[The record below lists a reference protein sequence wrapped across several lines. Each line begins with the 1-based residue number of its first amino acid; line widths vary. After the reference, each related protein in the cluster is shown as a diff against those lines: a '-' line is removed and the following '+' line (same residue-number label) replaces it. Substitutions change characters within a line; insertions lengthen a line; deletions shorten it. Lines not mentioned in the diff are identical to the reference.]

1 MTSAA
6 VAADGGLADWA
17 TNQLAAR
24 DRSGATVS
32 YCDMAYPILRNGI
45 RHLFPGYF
53 ALVMA
58 TGIVSVAVGSDG
70 AAGLSAALLVL
81 GIVCYLVLIAC
92 YIWRFASY
100 RPEFVADATA
110 PRTAFSLFTFTAAS
124 DVLGSRLAGGGY
136 YTASAVLLVVSG
148 AAWLLLS
155 YGVPLILITGHGA
168 GSALMGIEGTW
179 FLWTVGTQSLAV
191 ALASLKPPLAGPLA
205 ALAVLLWAVG
215 VMLYLITATLA
226 LAGLLHF
233 PLQPA
238 ALTPAYWVFMGATA
252 ISVLAG
258 AKVLGLPAGPLLTA
272 MHPVVAGLSVVLWG
286 FGTWLIPL
294 LVGLGVWRHLVRRVP
309 LRYDPGLWS
318 MVFPLGMYCVA
329 SEALGTALHVNWLV
343 TVGHDGTWVA
353 FAVWAAVFA
362 AMLAFLAGFPR
373 SHLAPGQR

>member
-1 MTSAA
+1 MR
-6 VAADGGLADWA
+6 LAQREPA
-17 TNQLAAR
+17 LTR
-24 DRSGATVS
+24 
-32 YCDMAYPILRNGI
+32 LRTGI

-58 TGIVSVAVGSDG
+58 TGIVSMAVGSAG
-70 AAGLSAALLVL
+70 AAGLSAAMLVL
-81 GIVCYLVLIAC
+81 GIICYLVLIAC

-100 RPEFVADATA
+100 RPEFMADATG

-136 YTASAVLLVVSG
+136 YTATAVLLIVSG

-155 YGVPLILITGHGA
+155 YGVPLVLITGHGT
-168 GSALMGIEGTW
+168 GSALTGINGSW
-179 FLWTVGTQSLAV
+179 FLWTVGTQALAV
-191 ALASLKPPLAGPLA
+191 DLSAFKPPVASGLA

-215 VMLYLITATLA
+215 VMLYLITATLV
-226 LAGLLHF
+226 LVGLLHF
-233 PLQPA
+233 PVRPV

-258 AKVLGLPAGPLLTA
+258 AKLLGLPAGPLLTA
-272 MHPVVAGLSVVLWG
+272 MHPVVAGLSVILWA

-294 LVGLGVWRHLVRRVP
+294 LVGLGVWRHLIRRVP

-362 AMLAFLAGFPR
+362 AMLASFAGLPR
-373 SHLAPGQR
+373 GHLVPGRRSA

>member
-1 MTSAA
+1 MIC
-6 VAADGGLADWA
+6 L
-17 TNQLAAR
+17 
-24 DRSGATVS
+24 
-32 YCDMAYPILRNGI
+32 MLRTGI

-58 TGIVSVAVGSDG
+58 TGIVSVGVRADG
-70 AAGLSAALLVL
+70 ATGLSAVMLVL

-100 RPEFVADATA
+100 RPEFVADATG

-136 YTASAVLLVVSG
+136 YTAAAVLLVVSG
-148 AAWLLLS
+148 TAWLLLS

-168 GSALMGIEGTW
+168 GSALAGINGNW

-205 ALAVLLWAVG
+205 VLAVLLWAVG
-215 VMLYLITATLA
+215 VFLYLITAMLA

-233 PLQPA
+233 PVQPA
-238 ALTPAYWVFMGATA
+238 GLTPAYWIFMGAAA
-252 ISVLAG
+252 ISVLTG

-272 MHPVVAGLSVVLWG
+272 MHSVVAGLSVILWA

-294 LVGLGVWRHLVRRVP
+294 LVGLGVWRHPIRRVP

-318 MVFPLGMYCVA
+318 MVFPVGMYCVA
-329 SEALGTALHVNWLV
+329 SEALGAALHVNWLV

-362 AMLAFLAGFPR
+362 AMLAAFADLTRRHLGPGRR
-373 SHLAPGQR
+373 SA

>member
-1 MTSAA
+1 MR
-6 VAADGGLADWA
+6 LAQRA
-17 TNQLAAR
+17 PALT
-24 DRSGATVS
+24 
-32 YCDMAYPILRNGI
+32 PLRTGI

-58 TGIVSVAVGSDG
+58 TGIVSVAVGSEG
-70 AAGLSAALLVL
+70 AASLSAAMLVL

-100 RPEFVADATA
+100 RPEFVADATG
-110 PRTAFSLFTFTAAS
+110 PRTAFALFTFTAAS

-136 YTASAVLLVVSG
+136 YTATAVLLVVSG
-148 AAWLLLS
+148 VAWLLLS
-155 YGVPLILITGHGA
+155 YGVPLTLITGHGTR
-168 GSALMGIEGTW
+168 SALADINGNW

-191 ALASLKPPLAGPLA
+191 ALTSLKPPVASGPA
-205 ALAVLLWAVG
+205 VLAVLLWAVG
-215 VMLYLITATLA
+215 VVLYLITATLA

-233 PLQPA
+233 PVQPA
-238 ALTPAYWVFMGATA
+238 GLTPAYWVFMGATA

-258 AKVLGLPAGPLLTA
+258 AKLLGLPADPLLAA
-272 MHPVVAGLSVVLWG
+272 MRPVVAGLSVILWA

-294 LVGLGVWRHLVRRVP
+294 LIGLGVWRHLVRRVP

-329 SEALGTALHVNWLV
+329 SEALGTALHVKWLV
-343 TVGHDGTWVA
+343 TVGHDGAWVA
-353 FAVWAAVFA
+353 FAVWAALFA

-373 SHLAPGQR
+373 NHVAPGRRST